1 MVLFKH
7 CTASSQGVVLLYF
20 HSNPFIFHCQYV
32 SPVFIELVDFNQL
45 VLMTLAFT
53 STVLAEIM
61 EDIRIEC
68 KELDGKRMCKPIK
81 VGTPVDEGFKFARCC
96 VVVFS

>member
-1 MVLFKH
+1 M
-7 CTASSQGVVLLYF
+7 LLYF

-32 SPVFIELVDFNQL
+32 SPVFIELVDFN
-45 VLMTLAFT
+45 LMTLAFT

-81 VGTPVDEGFKFARCC
+81 VGTPVDEGF
-96 VVVFS
+96 VFS